1 MSVEDAL
8 SRACS
13 SIEEGAISI
22 QTISNHYLID
32 KVEDGS
38 EDGGISLRGRD
49 SVLLMHF
56 GDEKYVRWSN
66 GVDVIDGKYRIALSD
81 LLNRYLT

>member
-38 EDGGISLRGRD
+38 EDGGISLRGID

-66 GVDVIDGKYRIALSD
+66 GVDVIDGKY
-81 LLNRYLT
+81 